1 MTMTKT
7 MSAKTNRIYLWIV
20 CMWILCRRMH
30 IFTNR
35 SKYLQIFSV
44 FPSSVCQSL
53 LNFKDRFP
61 ILILCQ
67 TKKKAIDKV
76 KDSNLFRVV
85 DKELTCGVAVQVQ
98 RQLIFIKQTNS
109 DNLRYYSNF
118 TFSRKKK
125 IHFQIW
131 PLLFNWY
138 KTQSQLVWSFEF
150 QSMVKV
156 KVVKWCRK
164 KWNGHNLMYISIT
177 NNVKSYK
184 KFTETA
190 QMSNFS
196 DFPLILCRNGPKGT
210 RTMQTQT
217 HFAQIGEKKI
227 PGYAIEK
234 LTSRAFWKCGG
245 FCC

>member
-1 MTMTKT
+1 M
-7 MSAKTNRIYLWIV
+7 
-20 CMWILCRRMH
+20 
-30 IFTNR
+30 
-35 SKYLQIFSV
+35 
-44 FPSSVCQSL
+44 
-53 LNFKDRFP
+53 
-61 ILILCQ
+61 
-67 TKKKAIDKV
+67 
-76 KDSNLFRVV
+76 
-85 DKELTCGVAVQVQ
+85 
-98 RQLIFIKQTNS
+98 
-109 DNLRYYSNF
+109 RYYSNF

-217 HFAQIGEKKI
+217 HFAQIGKKNFQGMPSKSWR
-227 PGYAIEK
+227 PGLSENVVVFVAKFSCGWLK
-234 LTSRAFWKCGG
+234 LRQI
-245 FCC
+245 